1 VSAFA
6 TDAAPLVAAEG
17 RDVADGPIAVDPYGS
32 GFEGL
37 GAVEGSSYWRPE
49 TGRQAIWT
57 VVRDRER
64 FVLVIEWNDQQ
75 NGPEH
80 LFLGDA
86 LAVAN
91 HCEDGRFDAPPKY
104 ETRRIRFAAVKDAL
118 RTLRFRDID
127 VFTTPGGNP
136 ASENSSAK
144 ARVEADACSDGSM
157 ITVLPT
163 ASSGASFQVNKRSGE
178 FQRTIAAT
186 TPTDSRRV

>member
-1 VSAFA
+1 MSAFA
-6 TDAAPLVAAEG
+6 TDAAPLVAAER

-37 GAVEGSSYWRPE
+37 GGGRASYWRPE
-49 TGRQAIWT
+49 TGRQGLWT

-86 LAVAN
+86 HAVAN
-91 HCEDGRFDAPPKY
+91 HCEDGRFDAPTKY

-118 RTLRFRDID
+118 RALRFRDID

-136 ASENSSAK
+136 ASENSSTK

-157 ITVLPT
+157 IAMLPT
-163 ASSGASFQVNKRSGE
+163 ASSGASFQANKRSGE
-178 FQRTIAAT
+178 FQGTIAAT